1 MARPKRLL
9 CGVGINDSDYAIA
22 KTVDGKRKLC
32 PIYQVWASM
41 IKRCH
46 CEIFHKENPSYTEC
60 SVCDEWLIFS
70 NFKKWMDN
78 QDWRGKELDKDL
90 IIKGNKVY
98 SPETCAFVDCVVN
111 NFIRDGKSGRGLPP
125 GVSMHKKIGKFQARA
140 CNPINK
146 NQEHIG
152 YFLSEHEA
160 HEAWRRKKHQHACM
174 LADLQTDKR
183 VADALRARYL

>member
-41 IKRCH
+41 IKRCY
-46 CEIFHKENPSYTEC
+46 CGIFHNENPSYVGC
-60 SVCDEWLIFS
+60 SVYEGWLLFS
-70 NFKKWMDN
+70 NFRSWMEK
-78 QDWRGKELDKDL
+78 QDWIGKELDKDL

-98 SPETCAFVDCVVN
+98 SPEACVFIEHKVN
-111 NFIRDGKSGRGLPP
+111 NFIRDGKSGRSLPA
-125 GVSMHKKIGKFQARA
+125 GVSIHKKTGKFQARVS
-140 CNPINK
+140 NPINK
-146 NQEHIG
+146 IEEHVG
-152 YFLSEHEA
+152 YFVCDKDA
-160 HEAWRRKKHQHACM
+160 HLAWKRRKHELACQ

-183 VADALRARYL
+183 VADALRTRYL